1 MKKSTLHPAVVRTGL
16 TALSVVAML
25 AVWELA
31 VRSLQLPQW
40 ILPSPASIVQVAN
53 KWRQDLLV
61 HSWVTL
67 YETLVGFAAAVALA
81 LPLAMLIAFTPLLKH
96 TIYPALL
103 VLQSVPKVAIAPLIT
118 LWAGFGVL
126 PKIIVVF
133 LVCFFP
139 IIVSATAG
147 LESASRGRMDLM
159 RSLRASRWQT
169 FWRLRLPQAMPQIM
183 VGCKVGIT
191 FAVIGAV
198 IGEFVGSEQGLGF
211 LILTATAQSN
221 TPLAFSALVA
231 LTVISIVL
239 YYLVERAEKL
249 LVRWSD

>member
-1 MKKSTLHPAVVRTGL
+1 
-16 TALSVVAML
+16 
-25 AVWELA
+25 
-31 VRSLQLPQW
+31 
-40 ILPSPASIVQVAN
+40 
-53 KWRQDLLV
+53 
-61 HSWVTL
+61 
-67 YETLVGFAAAVALA
+67 
-81 LPLAMLIAFTPLLKH
+81 LLKH

-103 VLQSVPKVAIAPLIT
+103 VMQSVPKVAIAPLIT

-139 IIVSATAG
+139 IIVSATTG

-159 RSLRASRWQT
+159 HSLRASRWQT
-169 FWRLRLPQAMPQIM
+169 FWRLRLPQAMPHIM

-198 IGEFVGSEQGLGF
+198 IGEFVGSEQGLGY

-231 LTVISIVL
+231 LTIISIVL